1 MLLSPNSIIHPA
13 RHRGVSSGI
22 ALWLEADLRNVYP
35 YTHLIDDNK
44 TSIEQLLPEDTLR
57 GFNGQYL
64 ETFNKLRDGQGQG
77 EAKGNSRNPADQL
90 DFEFVLF
97 ASAVIDYGYIMGL
110 IARFSAKAPGKATMS
125 REELIGTLKAGEG
138 IFDAAIAVR

>member
-1 MLLSPNSIIHPA
+1 MPIIHPA

-44 TSIEQLLPEDTLR
+44 TSIKQLSLEDTLW
-57 GFNGQYL
+57 GFKGQYL
-64 ETFNKLRDGQGQG
+64 ETSNQLRDGHGKR
-77 EAKGNSRNPADQL
+77 EAKGKSTNPADQL
-90 DFEFVLF
+90 YFEFVLC
-97 ASAVIDYGYIMGL
+97 ASAVIDYDYIMGL

-125 REELIGTLKAGEG
+125 SEKLIGTIK
-138 IFDAAIAVR
+138 VR